1 MADMD
6 LNALLKAETYQG
18 MTDEEINAIID
29 YKVERAKGDATISKD
44 MQAHQVIMQGLMNAQ
59 AESGEKVRAAF
70 QAALDAPTIYEEVSA

>member
-1 MADMD
+1 MADID
-6 LNALLKAETYQG
+6 INTLLKAETYQG

-44 MQAHQVIMQGLMNAQ
+44 MEAHQAIMKELMNAQ

-70 QAALDAPTIYEEVSA
+70 KAAMDAPVTYKEVGA

>member
-1 MADMD
+1 MADID

-44 MQAHQVIMQGLMNAQ
+44 MEAHQAIMKELMTAQ
-59 AESGEKVRAAF
+59 AESGAKVRDMF
-70 QAALDAPTIYEEVSA
+70 QAALNAPTIYEEAHV